1 MLLALDIG
9 NSSISVG
16 VFDSWSDNV
25 TIDAPQH
32 QFKISAKDISADEY
46 ALQIY
51 HFLKL
56 KNILPAEQSLY
67 SEFSGL
73 ALNEVPRI
81 HYAVIASVVPSLT
94 PVLAKAAEL
103 LTGKAPFV
111 ICAGIKTGFGIRI
124 KNPEQLGAD
133 IVANAA
139 WAVDHVPAPLVIL
152 DVGTASTLTVIDSSK
167 NLIGTIIM
175 PGIQVSLQA
184 LAGSAAQLSDI
195 PLSAPEIL
203 IGRDSA
209 ESVRSGVV
217 IGHCLMVDGFLRNIR
232 ESFAKKSENSKFSLI
247 STGGLSNVI
256 LPHLRN
262 RFTNIEPLTLLGA
275 AKIFALNYKKH

>member
-1 MLLALDIG
+1 
-9 NSSISVG
+9 
-16 VFDSWSDNV
+16 
-25 TIDAPQH
+25 
-32 QFKISAKDISADEY
+32 
-46 ALQIY
+46 
-51 HFLKL
+51 
-56 KNILPAEQSLY
+56 
-67 SEFSGL
+67 
-73 ALNEVPRI
+73 
-81 HYAVIASVVPSLT
+81 
-94 PVLAKAAEL
+94 
-103 LTGKAPFV
+103 
-111 ICAGIKTGFGIRI
+111 
-124 KNPEQLGAD
+124 
-133 IVANAA
+133 
-139 WAVDHVPAPLVIL
+139 
-152 DVGTASTLTVIDSSK
+152 
-167 NLIGTIIM
+167 M